1 MRTLLISPSS
11 ANSISVSSL
20 VGRSIRATDRPIQK
34 RLLLVHRKRYIKM
47 DGAGRSSIGRRDRP
61 QEPAIKLLGGRH
73 PTARTNTQLHAAPKP
88 KLFSPAKATSVEWH
102 GFTKNMPNTFRSA
115 KKRRGIV
122 GHASTLEVFRNNIA
136 EQEGHKW
143 DIWQTRQTSGTP

>member
-88 KLFSPAKATSVEWH
+88 KLFSPAKATSVE
-102 GFTKNMPNTFRSA
+102 
-115 KKRRGIV
+115 
-122 GHASTLEVFRNNIA
+122 
-136 EQEGHKW
+136 
-143 DIWQTRQTSGTP
+143 